1 MDKLLAK
8 DVAKGKIQEGD
19 ARQARERVS
28 VVDQVVGVGALRDV
42 DMVIEV
48 RLEFQASELAEHTL
62 FFSRLSRRTL
72 RSSNGYSQN

>member
-8 DVAKGKIQEGD
+8 DVAKGKIKEAD

-28 VVDQVVGVGALRDV
+28 VVDRTAGVRALRDA

-48 RLEFQASELAEHTL
+48 CRPRGLTAF
-62 FFSRLSRRTL
+62 R
-72 RSSNGYSQN
+72 